1 MAQRVFI
8 SKWVLHRLP
17 PPLSLPALLPD
28 FLSYLFSWVQDTLRL
43 LRGFFSWVRDKLAGC
58 ITGKQ
63 GYQSTPDSGSTDGVD
78 LQDQPT
84 VTGEATD
91 EKQETAP
98 VGSSWSRPYLSRRHL
113 QTYLKREQEDA
124 ERSLERKMNKKFE
137 ALEVAREDDLARL
150 FERNDALESKV
161 DTIKTEMNEKLD
173 QIMELVAAVPT
184 SQQPAPAKKA
194 THSQAI
200 KQPDETAAPTQAAR
214 PPPEETGSIGLERSQ
229 TLLPKASP
237 RGSKMSLSRGKSSKA
252 SFS

>member
-1 MAQRVFI
+1 MFTETYSRVSSGSRKEYCFQVAQRVFI

-91 EKQETAP
+91 EMQ
-98 VGSSWSRPYLSRRHL
+98 
-113 QTYLKREQEDA
+113 
-124 ERSLERKMNKKFE
+124 
-137 ALEVAREDDLARL
+137 DL
-150 FERNDALESKV
+150 
-161 DTIKTEMNEKLD
+161 
-173 QIMELVAAVPT
+173 
-184 SQQPAPAKKA
+184 
-194 THSQAI
+194 
-200 KQPDETAAPTQAAR
+200 
-214 PPPEETGSIGLERSQ
+214 
-229 TLLPKASP
+229 
-237 RGSKMSLSRGKSSKA
+237 
-252 SFS
+252 